1 MDPAVAMR
9 SASWGFQAECCEGSQ
24 VGVRELMGNRSRLQ
38 EVEVL
43 LERSAEAGTDQRRRS
58 VIAVDVIEGIELVEG
73 QPPLKLWLGEIVDLP
88 QGLAE
93 REA

>member
-1 MDPAVAMR
+1 
-9 SASWGFQAECCEGSQ
+9 
-24 VGVRELMGNRSRLQ
+24 MGNRRRLQ

-43 LERSAEAGTDQRRRS
+43 LVRPAEAGTDQCRRP
-58 VIAVDVIEGIELVEG
+58 VVAVKVIEGIELVEG

>member
-1 MDPAVAMR
+1 
-9 SASWGFQAECCEGSQ
+9 
-24 VGVRELMGNRSRLQ
+24 MGNRRRLQ

-43 LERSAEAGTDQRRRS
+43 LERPAETGTDQCRRP
-58 VIAVDVIEGIELVEG
+58 VVAVKVIEGIQLVEG

-88 QGLAE
+88 QRLAE

>member
-1 MDPAVAMR
+1 M
-9 SASWGFQAECCEGSQ
+9 GS
-24 VGVRELMGNRSRLQ
+24 RRRLQ

-43 LERSAEAGTDQRRRS
+43 LERPAEAGTDQCRRP
-58 VIAVDVIEGIELVEG
+58 VVTVKVIEWIQLVEG

-88 QGLAE
+88 QRLAE